1 MGVYAD
7 LFIPTHY
14 STVAILEVLKLYN
27 KFLRFS
33 LVTYGLSGI
42 LATKYVISIGLKP
55 IVFEAKER
63 IGGVWRETFA
73 STKLQTP
80 RPAYQFTDFLWPSH
94 VTTLLPNHSQVMDYF
109 NSYVNHFGL
118 LDCIQ
123 FNTKVVEIRY
133 SGKQSGAS
141 AGLWGKN
148 GGAYDD
154 GEVWDV
160 GVHKSNGES
169 IEWYHF
175 DFLILCIG
183 KYGGL
188 PKIPLFPPK
197 KGSEVFQGKVLHT
210 MDYSALNEKE
220 AYEMIKGKRIVIIG
234 YQKSAIDFAVECAE
248 ANQGENCP
256 PCTMVFRKPYWLFPE
271 DYVISGVH
279 LAYLY
284 GTRFSQ
290 FLLGKPA
297 QGFLMNSI
305 SCMLAPLRWSM
316 SKFVELSLLWK
327 YPLRKYG
334 LVPDASFLQSIASC
348 NTGSFPNNFFPKV
361 EEGLIRFRKSCSWSF
376 YSKGIVLDDGTN
388 VEADVVVL
396 GTGYDGNEKL
406 KTFLPTKFGDAFD
419 KSGAALSLYR
429 GLIHPRIPQMAIL
442 GYSESSSNL
451 QSSEIRSQW
460 LAHFLSNKI
469 VMPSVREMEVN
480 TKELQ
485 KYLKRLTPMFWKACI
500 FQITDNDNLCKD
512 MGRNQMRKGNWY
524 DDFFSPYSNMDYGM
538 DN

>member
-1 MGVYAD
+1 
-7 LFIPTHY
+7 
-14 STVAILEVLKLYN
+14 
-27 KFLRFS
+27 
-33 LVTYGLSGI
+33 
-42 LATKYVISIGLKP
+42 
-55 IVFEAKER
+55 
-63 IGGVWRETFA
+63 
-73 STKLQTP
+73 
-80 RPAYQFTDFLWPSH
+80 
-94 VTTLLPNHSQVMDYF
+94 MDYF
-109 NSYVNHFGL
+109 NSYANQFGL

-133 SGKQSGAS
+133 SGKESGAS

-160 GVHKSNGES
+160 GVHNCNGES

-210 MDYSALNEKE
+210 MDYSALNEKD
-220 AYEMIKGKRIVIIG
+220 AYENIKGKRIVIIG

-256 PCTMVFRKPYWLFPE
+256 PCTMVFRKPYWFVPE
-271 DYVISGVH
+271 DYLISGVH
-279 LAYLY
+279 LSYLY

-297 QGFLMNSI
+297 QGFLLNSI
-305 SCMLAPLRWSM
+305 SCILAPLRWSM

-327 YPLRKYG
+327 YPLR
-334 LVPDASFLQSIASC
+334 
-348 NTGSFPNNFFPKV
+348 N
-361 EEGLIRFRKSCSWSF
+361 
-376 YSKGIVLDDGTN
+376 KGIVLDDGTN

>member
-1 MGVYAD
+1 MASSKGD
-7 LFIPTHY
+7 
-14 STVAILEVLKLYN
+14 
-27 KFLRFS
+27 S
-33 LVTYGLSGI
+33 LQNGESSNGYRQKKVGIVGAGLSGI

-248 ANQGENCP
+248 ANQ
-256 PCTMVFRKPYWLFPE
+256 
-271 DYVISGVH
+271 
-279 LAYLY
+279 
-284 GTRFSQ
+284 
-290 FLLGKPA
+290 A

-305 SCMLAPLRWSM
+305 SCMLAPLGWAM

-334 LVPDASFLQSIASC
+334 LVPDASFLQTIASC
-348 NTGSFPNNFFPKV
+348 STGTFPNNFFPKV
-361 EEGLIRFRKSCSWSF
+361 DEGLIRFRKSSSWSF

-388 VEADVVVL
+388 VEADIVIL
-396 GTGYDGNEKL
+396 GTGYDGDKKL
-406 KTFLPTKFGDAFD
+406 TTFLPKQFGDTFD

-442 GYSESSSNL
+442 GYSESLSNL
-451 QSSEIRSQW
+451 HSAEIHSQW

-469 VMPSVREMEVN
+469 VMPSVKEMEEN
-480 TKELQ
+480 AKELQ
-485 KYLKRLTPMFWKACI
+485 KHLKRLTPMFWKTCI
-500 FQITDNDNLCKD
+500 FQIADNDNLCKD
-512 MGRNQMRKGNWY
+512 MGRNPMRKGNWY